1 MQGAT
6 KAAAAAA
13 GSNLQAAAKKVQQ
26 KAAAAAAAA
35 TAAIAAAEPAPSPPA
50 AAGPKGT
57 LIVCPLSVLSNWQ
70 TQIEEHT
77 AGNLQVRIVCVLLLS
92 YLTCIIHSRSLQGWW
107 LLCDCVEQLA
117 DTDRVCVWSP
127 WLPSVSVCL
136 AFVLHFLPPKNH
148 TCKLAINKIVFP
160 VSVLSIWQTHI
171 EEHTAG
177 SLKV

>member
-6 KAAAAAA
+6 KAAAAA

-92 YLTCIIHSRSLQGWW
+92 YLT
-107 LLCDCVEQLA
+107 
-117 DTDRVCVWSP
+117 
-127 WLPSVSVCL
+127 
-136 AFVLHFLPPKNH
+136 
-148 TCKLAINKIVFP
+148 
-160 VSVLSIWQTHI
+160 
-171 EEHTAG
+171 
-177 SLKV
+177 